1 MLIKA
6 SATVSPWTRQSAI
19 VSAEKVVKQV
29 CFTRVPDIISMGSPW
44 MWVLHYKTS
53 SFLTAPHLLQ
63 EGGQIGDDSL
73 V

>member
-19 VSAEKVVKQV
+19 VSAEVVKQV
-29 CFTRVPDIISMGSPW
+29 CFTRVPEIISMGSPR